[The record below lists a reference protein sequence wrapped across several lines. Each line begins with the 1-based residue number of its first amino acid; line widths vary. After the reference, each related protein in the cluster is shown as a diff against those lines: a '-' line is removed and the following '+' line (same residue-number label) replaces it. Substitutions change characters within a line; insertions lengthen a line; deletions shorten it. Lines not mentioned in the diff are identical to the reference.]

1 MIVFF
6 ALTFWNTP
14 EILFYAQ
21 FHVYFLNLYAAH
33 GCICLSTILT
43 SELVSSEQL
52 FCHALMGY
60 WSFFICS
67 KSVVI
72 THIVV
77 CCCCSSFCTS
87 YQVVTTSLDLYFL
100 LFEVEINHQR
110 AASPELHFSFKI
122 YKPTSH
128 VDSINQVLYHR

>member
-1 MIVFF
+1 MKAKRLKINPIILICFILEDQFMEGEYLRFGSAIEVCNEYNCCGWWCNFLYCRLPTWLLF
-6 ALTFWNTP
+6 LLTFWNTP

-21 FHVYFLNLYAAH
+21 FHVYFLNLYAPH

-52 FCHALMGY
+52 FCRALMGY

-72 THIVV
+72 NTH
-77 CCCCSSFCTS
+77 SG
-87 YQVVTTSLDLYFL
+87 L
-100 LFEVEINHQR
+100 L
-110 AASPELHFSFKI
+110 L
-122 YKPTSH
+122 
-128 VDSINQVLYHR
+128 L